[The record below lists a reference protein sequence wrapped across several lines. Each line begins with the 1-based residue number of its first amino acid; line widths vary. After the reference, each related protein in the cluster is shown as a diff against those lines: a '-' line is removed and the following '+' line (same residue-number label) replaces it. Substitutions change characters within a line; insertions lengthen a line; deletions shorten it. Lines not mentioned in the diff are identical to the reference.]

1 MRGGLKGNRRACGG
15 ECTES
20 SGDSHAKRCARTCDI
35 GLPLGVRRVVA
46 GEHGGGDEP
55 DGRGRLLR
63 PREPPKVFIPLAF
76 SGASATR
83 QRGRSKCTCLLLSA
97 LHRTARIEDLTRI
110 RIVGPGQ
117 TPSPCPIVRK
127 SASPVASL
135 FPACA
140 AACCLPTAI
149 PPALPHSLPPA
160 SAVVSWSLFPNAKAA
175 EAGSRE
181 KGRRSAVA
189 SER

>member
-1 MRGGLKGNRRACGG
+1 MRRDARAHVTSDCHLAYAGLSPVNMAAA
-15 ECTES
+15 TS
-20 SGDSHAKRCARTCDI
+20 RT
-35 GLPLGVRRVVA
+35 VA
-46 GEHGGGDEP
+46 GGCFDLASHRKSSSP
-55 DGRGRLLR
+55 LPFLAH
-63 PREPPKVFIPLAF
+63 PPQD
-76 SGASATR
+76 SAE
-83 QRGRSKCTCLLLSA
+83 GPNALVLLSA
-97 LHRTARIEDLTRI
+97 LHWTARIEDLTRS

-175 EAGSRE
+175 DAAGSRE

-189 SER
+189 SSGSH